1 MSPAAPWAVPRRGSP
16 SPREHG
22 LAEREYTPL
31 HLDLGDISRVNV
43 LVARPIGGRGG
54 AIFCG
59 PDSAMKGAAY
69 GEDSDIW
76 DANEAGMIDEN
87 EWNEDGDTPC
97 WRVAG

>member
-1 MSPAAPWAVPRRGSP
+1 
-16 SPREHG
+16 
-22 LAEREYTPL
+22 
-31 HLDLGDISRVNV
+31 
-43 LVARPIGGRGG
+43 
-54 AIFCG
+54 
-59 PDSAMKGAAY
+59 MKGAAY